1 LRQRK
6 AIVVTRPV
14 GKWRPPRLLTI
25 LLLGLAGVVLILIL
39 RHDSGTV
46 FGMRTEDFSRLALL
60 IAVLV
65 FVGAGLFTRLMRPG
79 EVFQSIAFWFMA
91 IVILVALHTFRDDL
105 AVIGGRVLGA
115 LVPGT
120 PIAGRLSGESDP
132 NTVVVVRSGDGH
144 FGVRANVNGEP
155 MPLLVDTGASFVTL
169 TPDDARDIGID
180 PSSLSFVV
188 PIRTANGTIRTAS
201 IKLDEIAIG
210 PIARRDI
217 AALVAPEGALDQSL
231 LGLSFLN
238 TLDGYS
244 IRGDRLVLNP

>member
-1 LRQRK
+1 
-6 AIVVTRPV
+6 VTLPV
-14 GKWRPPRLLTI
+14 NRWRPPRLLSI
-25 LLLGLAGVVLILIL
+25 LLLGLAGALLVLML

-46 FGMRTEDFSRLALL
+46 LGMRNEDFSRLVLL
-60 IAVLV
+60 LAVLV
-65 FVGAGLFTRLMRPG
+65 FVGAGFFARVRRPG

-132 NTVVVVRSGDGH
+132 NTVVIVRSGDGH
-144 FGVRANVNGEP
+144 FGVRADVNGEP

-180 PSSLSFVV
+180 PRSLSFVV
-188 PIRTANGTIRTAS
+188 PIRTANGVIQTAS
-201 IKLDEIAIG
+201 IKIDRLAIG
-210 PIARRDI
+210 PIERRDI
-217 AALVAPEGALDQSL
+217 AALVAPEGSLDQSL

-238 TLDGYS
+238 TLHGYS
-244 IRGDRLVLNP
+244 ISGDRLVLNP

>member
-1 LRQRK
+1 M
-6 AIVVTRPV
+6 TRPLDR
-14 GKWRPPRLLTI
+14 WRPPRFLTI
-25 LLLGLAGVVLILIL
+25 LLLGLAGVVLVLML
-39 RHDSGTV
+39 RHDVGTV
-46 FGMRTEDFSRLALL
+46 FGMTSEEFSRLALL
-60 IAVLV
+60 LAVLV

-91 IVILVALHTFRDDL
+91 IVILVALHVFRDDI

-132 NTVVVVRSGDGH
+132 NTVVIVRNGGGH
-144 FGVRANVNGEP
+144 FGVRAEINGKP

-169 TPDDARDIGID
+169 TPEDARDIGID
-180 PSSLSFVV
+180 PESLSYVV
-188 PIRTANGTIRTAS
+188 PTRTANGTIQTAS
-201 IKLDEIAIG
+201 IKLDAIAIG
-210 PIARRDI
+210 PIERRDI
-217 AALVAPEGALDQSL
+217 SALVAPKDALDESL

-244 IRGDRLVLNP
+244 ISGDRLVLNP